1 MPYGFVITVAGRKL
15 LAKRIAGEELEI
27 TRVMVGSGDVPEDTS
42 PVYFTDLI
50 QPMAQATSTLPV
62 AKDNT
67 VSFIVEYRSDLN
79 GGLKQGFWIKEFGV
93 FARDE
98 ENEILLYYATLG
110 DFPQYVTAFQNGAV
124 DIRRYPVT
132 IAIADGVDVTIAYPA
147 LAFVTEEK
155 LRELL
160 KMEAIP
166 YLERIIKNSTIQRD
180 IVIPTTAWVEEIAEG
195 GGGGVCANVEQKD
208 VTDEMIP
215 IVSIFRECMSVARN
229 CGMSTTAETVNG
241 GVKFYAEKASEQDI
255 EASLLLLRAS
265 GGSGTYINNMASDEE
280 VQEML
285 NEVFGNK
292 VIEIGNKTDENVEEQ
307 NNEN

>member
-160 KMEAIP
+160 EKEAIP
-166 YLERIIKNSTIQRD
+166 YLERIIKNSTIQSN
-180 IVIPTTAWVEEIAEG
+180 IVIPATAWMEEIAEG

-241 GVKFYAEKASEQDI
+241 GVKFYAEKTPEQDI
-255 EASLLLLRAS
+255 SASLLLLRAS

-285 NEVFGNK
+285 NEVFGS
-292 VIEIGNKTDENVEEQ
+292 KTDENVEEQ
-307 NNEN
+307 

>member
-215 IVSIFRECMSVARN
+215 IVSIFRECMSIARN

-241 GVKFYAEKASEQDI
+241 GVKFYAEKAPEQDI
-255 EASLLLLRAS
+255 SASLLLLRAS

>member
-132 IAIADGVDVTIAYPA
+132 IAIADGVDVTLAYPA

-160 KMEAIP
+160 EKEAIP
-166 YLERIIKNSTIQRD
+166 YLERIIKNSTIQSN
-180 IVIPTTAWVEEIAEG
+180 IVIPATAWMEEIAEG

-241 GVKFYAEKASEQDI
+241 GVKFYAEKTPEQDI
-255 EASLLLLRAS
+255 SASLLLRAS

-285 NEVFGNK
+285 NEVFGS
-292 VIEIGNKTDENVEEQ
+292 KTDENVEEQ
-307 NNEN
+307 

>member
-15 LAKRIAGEELEI
+15 LAKKIAGEEIEI
-27 TRVMVGSGDVPEDTS
+27 TRVMVGSGDVPEGAS
-42 PVYFTDLI
+42 PVYFNDLVC
-50 QPMAQATSTLPV
+50 PVAQATSTLPV
-62 AKDNT
+62 AKENT

-79 GGLKQGFWIKEFGV
+79 GGLEQGFWIKEFDV
-93 FARDE
+93 FARDD

-110 DFPQYVTAFQNGAV
+110 DFPQYVTAYKKGAV

-132 IAIADGVDVTIAYPA
+132 IAISDGVDVTLAYPA

-160 KMEAIP
+160 EKEAIP
-166 YLERIIKNSTIQRD
+166 YLERMIKNSTIQRD
-180 IVIPTTAWVEEIAEG
+180 IVIPTTAWTEEIAEG
-195 GGGGVCANVEQKD
+195 GGGGVYANVEQKD
-208 VTDEMIP
+208 VTDTMIP
-215 IVSIFRECMSVARN
+215 IVSIFRECMSIARN

-241 GVKFYAEKASEQDI
+241 SIKFYAEKTPEQDI
-255 EASLLLLRAS
+255 YASLLLLRAS

-285 NEVFGNK
+285 NEVFGS
-292 VIEIGNKTDENVEEQ
+292 KTDENVEEQ
-307 NNEN
+307 

>member
-27 TRVMVGSGDVPEDTS
+27 TRVVVGSGDVSEGAS
-42 PVYFTDLI
+42 PVYFTDLV
-50 QPMAQATSTLPV
+50 QPVTQATSTLPV

-110 DFPQYVTAFQNGAV
+110 DFPQYVTAYKNGAV

-132 IAIADGVDVTIAYPA
+132 IAISDGVDVTLAYPA

-160 KMEAIP
+160 EKEAIP
-166 YLERIIKNSTIQRD
+166 YLERIIKNSTIQSN
-180 IVIPTTAWVEEIAEG
+180 IVIPATAWMEEIAEG
-195 GGGGVCANVEQKD
+195 GGGGVYANVVQKD

-241 GVKFYAEKASEQDI
+241 GVKFYAEKTPEQDI
-255 EASLLLLRAS
+255 SASLLLLRAS
-265 GGSGTYINNMASDEE
+265 GGNGTYINNMASDEE

-285 NEVFGNK
+285 NEVFGS
-292 VIEIGNKTDENVEEQ
+292 KTDENVEEQ
-307 NNEN
+307 

>member
-195 GGGGVCANVEQKD
+195 GGGGVCANVVQKD

-215 IVSIFRECMSVARN
+215 IVSIFRECMSVTRN
-229 CGMSTTAETVNG
+229 CGMSTTAETING
-241 GVKFYAEKASEQDI
+241 GVKFYAEKAPEQDI
-255 EASLLLLRAS
+255 RASLLLLRAS

-285 NEVFGNK
+285 NEVFGS
-292 VIEIGNKTDENVEEQ
+292 KTDENVEEQ

>member
-160 KMEAIP
+160 EKEAIP
-166 YLERIIKNSTIQRD
+166 YLERIIKNSTIQSN
-180 IVIPTTAWVEEIAEG
+180 IVIPATAWMEEIAEG

-215 IVSIFRECMSVARN
+215 IVSIFRECMSIARN

-241 GVKFYAEKASEQDI
+241 GVKFYAEKAPEQDI
-255 EASLLLLRAS
+255 GASLLLLRAS

-285 NEVFGNK
+285 NEVFGS
-292 VIEIGNKTDENVEEQ
+292 KTDENVEEQ

>member
-27 TRVMVGSGDVPEDTS
+27 TRVVVGSGDVSEGAS
-42 PVYFTDLI
+42 PVYFTDLV
-50 QPMAQATSTLPV
+50 QPVTQATSTLPV

-79 GGLKQGFWIKEFGV
+79 GGLKQGFWIKEFGI

-110 DFPQYVTAFQNGAV
+110 DFPQYVTAYKNGAV

-132 IAIADGVDVTIAYPA
+132 IAISDGVDVTLAYPA

-160 KMEAIP
+160 EKEAIP
-166 YLERIIKNSTIQRD
+166 YLERIIKNSTIQSN
-180 IVIPTTAWVEEIAEG
+180 IVIPATAWMEEIAEG
-195 GGGGVCANVEQKD
+195 GGGGVYANVVQKD

-241 GVKFYAEKASEQDI
+241 GVKFYAEKTPEQDI
-255 EASLLLLRAS
+255 SASLLLLRAS
-265 GGSGTYINNMASDEE
+265 GGNGTYINNMASDEE

-285 NEVFGNK
+285 NEVFGS
-292 VIEIGNKTDENVEEQ
+292 KTDENVEEQ
-307 NNEN
+307 

>member
-27 TRVMVGSGDVPEDTS
+27 TRVVVGSGDVPEGAS
-42 PVYFTDLI
+42 PVYFMDLVC
-50 QPMAQATSTLPV
+50 PVAQATSTLPV

-93 FARDE
+93 FARDGE
-98 ENEILLYYATLG
+98 DEILIYYATLG
-110 DFPQYVTAFQNGAV
+110 DFPQFVIAYRDGVV

-132 IAIADGVDVTIAYPA
+132 LKISDKIDIKLEYPA
-147 LAFVTEEK
+147 LAFVTEERFWK
-155 LRELL
+155 LL
-160 KMEAIP
+160 KMEAVP

-180 IVIPTTAWVEEIAEG
+180 IMIPATAWMEEIAEG

-215 IVSIFRECMSVARN
+215 IVSIFRECMSIARN

-241 GVKFYAEKASEQDI
+241 GVKFYAEKAPEQDI
-255 EASLLLLRAS
+255 GASLLLLRAS

-285 NEVFGNK
+285 NEVFGS
-292 VIEIGNKTDENVEEQ
+292 KTDENVEEQ